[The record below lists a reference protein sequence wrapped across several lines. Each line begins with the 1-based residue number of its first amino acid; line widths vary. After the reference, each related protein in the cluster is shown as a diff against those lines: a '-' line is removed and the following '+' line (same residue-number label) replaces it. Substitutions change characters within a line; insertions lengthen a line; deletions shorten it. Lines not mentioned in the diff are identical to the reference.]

1 MAVPPTNP
9 HNTPPSLTAAQT
21 RALLH
26 TLLTT
31 NLNAPRPNS
40 TNPSAP
46 TIKLVRQQP
55 VQQQA
60 ITIDASTRIMG
71 HCNNVALASPSPA
84 EQAVKMEE
92 VLRGALQLAGPG
104 EEKTKARALVNLS
117 VNIQAGVSIMGSKN
131 VVVLNGK
138 RDVSKDSAKDD
149 EPLAAERKRRA
160 ESEPAGMPK
169 KVGKKVRVDV

>member
-1 MAVPPTNP
+1 
-9 HNTPPSLTAAQT
+9 
-21 RALLH
+21 
-26 TLLTT
+26 
-31 NLNAPRPNS
+31 
-40 TNPSAP
+40 
-46 TIKLVRQQP
+46 
-55 VQQQA
+55 
-60 ITIDASTRIMG
+60 
-71 HCNNVALASPSPA
+71 
-84 EQAVKMEE
+84 MEE

-160 ESEPAGMPK
+160 ESVSGCHAHECFSKQTLMERIGARRHAKEG
-169 KVGKKVRVDV
+169 G